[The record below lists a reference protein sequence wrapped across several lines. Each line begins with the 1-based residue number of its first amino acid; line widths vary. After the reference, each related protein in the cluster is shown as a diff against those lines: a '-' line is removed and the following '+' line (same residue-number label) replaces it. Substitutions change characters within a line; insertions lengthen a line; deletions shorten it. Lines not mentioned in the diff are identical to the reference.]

1 MPAEKTKSLTEKTA
15 LEWVRAIYM
24 QGVDVFEEE
33 KPVLFENIE
42 PSDICQG
49 HPGTVWNTRKSFLF
63 QGLLMGRK
71 FYAFPT
77 CCAVNEFGRG
87 KKAIFLS

>member
-24 QGVDVFEEE
+24 QGLDVFEEE

-49 HPGTVWNTRKSFLF
+49 HPAPFGTPERTYCL
-63 QGLLMGRK
+63 
-71 FYAFPT
+71 
-77 CCAVNEFGRG
+77 RG
-87 KKAIFLS
+87 F